1 MEVVVFGATG
11 RVGRHVVDTALLRE
25 HEVRAFVR
33 SPEKVDPIHR
43 ENGHF
48 SIVEGDVL
56 DTDAVER
63 AVRGADVVLS
73 ALGPAEGSPDDVVTR
88 GGENILAAM
97 EHHDVPRV
105 VILGGR
111 LLAHPRDS
119 FSVSWWVL
127 KSVMNRVASDLI
139 EGGERLMKT
148 LAESDREWVV
158 LRPPW
163 LKSGSRTRDYRTGYL
178 GISALATVSRA
189 NVAAFM
195 VRAAETD
202 RWVGEAPMV
211 VN

>member
-33 SPEKVDPIHR
+33 SPEKVDPIHCD
-43 ENGHF
+43 NGHL

-73 ALGPAEGSPDDVVTR
+73 ALGPAKGSPVDVAIR
-88 GGENILAAM
+88 GGKNIFAAM
-97 EHHDVPRV
+97 RTHDVPRV

-111 LLAHPRDS
+111 VISHPKDP
-119 FSVSWWVL
+119 FSVSGRIL
-127 KSVMNRVASDLI
+127 SSATNLVASDLI
-139 EGGERLMKT
+139 EGGERFMRT
-148 LAESDREWVV
+148 LAASDYEWVMV
-158 LRPPW
+158 RPPW
-163 LKSGSRTRDYRTGYL
+163 LRSGPRTRDYRTGYL
-178 GISALATVSRA
+178 KLTTLSTVSRA
-189 NVAAFM
+189 TVAAFM

-202 RWVGEAPMV
+202 RWVGEAPMIA
-211 VN
+211 N

>member
-43 ENGHF
+43 DNSHL
-48 SIVEGDVL
+48 SIVEGDAL

-63 AVRGADVVLS
+63 AVQGTDAVLS
-73 ALGPAEGSPDDVVTR
+73 ALGPADGSPIDVAIR
-88 GGENILAAM
+88 GGENILASMQA
-97 EHHDVPRV
+97 HDVPRV

-111 LLAHPRDS
+111 VISHPKDP
-119 FSVSWWVL
+119 FSVSGRVL
-127 KSVMNRVASDLI
+127 SSAVDLVAGDLTG
-139 EGGERLMKT
+139 GGERLMRT
-148 LAESDREWVV
+148 LAASDYEWVMV
-158 LRPPW
+158 RPSW
-163 LKSGSRTRDYRTGYL
+163 IRSGPRTRDYRTGYL
-178 GISALATVSRA
+178 GLTALSNVSRA
-189 NVAAFM
+189 NVATFM

>member
-43 ENGHF
+43 ENGHL

-73 ALGPAEGSPDDVVTR
+73 ALGPAEGSPVDVAIR
-88 GGENILAAM
+88 GGKNIFAAM
-97 EHHDVPRV
+97 RTHDVPRV

-111 LLAHPRDS
+111 IIPHPKDP
-119 FSVSWWVL
+119 FSVSGRVL
-127 KSVMNRVASDLI
+127 SSAANLVASDFI
-139 EGGERLMKT
+139 EGGERFMRT
-148 LAESDREWVV
+148 LAASDYEWVMV
-158 LRPPW
+158 RPPW
-163 LKSGSRTRDYRTGYL
+163 LRSGPRTRDDRTGYL
-178 GISALATVSRA
+178 KLTTLSTVSRA
-189 NVAAFM
+189 TVAAFM

-202 RWVGEAPMV
+202 KWVGEAPMIA
-211 VN
+211 N